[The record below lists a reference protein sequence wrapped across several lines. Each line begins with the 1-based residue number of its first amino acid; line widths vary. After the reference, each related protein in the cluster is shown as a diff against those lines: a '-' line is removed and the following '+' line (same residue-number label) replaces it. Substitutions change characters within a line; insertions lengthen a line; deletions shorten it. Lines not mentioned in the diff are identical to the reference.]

1 MGRPD
6 NKAKKRGIRRLFTW
20 KKMLGTFLL
29 LCLIGVGGLY
39 TVYLLVPVPTANA
52 EATMQSNIYKYSNG
66 TILARTG
73 EINREIVG
81 LDKIPLPVQ
90 QAFVAAEN
98 KTFYK
103 DNGVD
108 IKGTTRAAWNTLTGQ
123 GKQGGSTI
131 TQQYVK
137 NFYLSQDQTA
147 TRKLKEM
154 IIAVKVDQEMEK
166 SEILAG
172 YINTSYYGRS
182 SYGIQAAA
190 RAYYGTDA
198 SKLTTAQGAYL
209 ASLLQAPNQ
218 YDWTSA
224 SATGRKLVEERW
236 NYVLDNMVEMGW
248 LPAAERAGLKF
259 PVPREPKPLP
269 GMEGQTGYIVEAA
282 NQELMRQG
290 VSEEDIKAGGWTIT
304 LNIDEQKQ
312 KDLVAA
318 VDKQLEAKID
328 RKGDKK
334 AATVQ
339 AGATSVD
346 PKTGGVVA
354 MYGGVGATEH
364 WMSNATRRDFQPA
377 STFKPIVLATALDNG
392 AETQDGREIG
402 LNTVYDGT
410 SRRKVV
416 GSPIPFAPENQGD
429 VSHGPVSVQ
438 RATDKS
444 INSVY
449 AQMIVDVGIEETKKT
464 ALALGMKDGQDF
476 GATPAMSL
484 GTMGASTL
492 DMAGVYATLDNH
504 GKKVTPALVKN
515 AQHHDRKVEPVKQ
528 TGEQVIS
535 RSAADT
541 VTQAMAGVVRN
552 GSGFRAAG
560 DYDAAGK
567 TGTSENNRSAW
578 FVGYTPE
585 LVTAV
590 ALFGED
596 TSGKIAKQ
604 VTLTDS
610 IEPGRANG
618 GNYPARIWG
627 AYTERALNGGSD
639 ATFDLETEENTGGYD
654 RPDWSGSPTATQE
667 PTEEPTEQ
675 PTTEAPTT
683 AATTPP
689 PTTGTT
695 TPPPTTPT
703 QGTTTPP
710 PPTQEPTEPTNT
722 ATVQP
727 PDTGRPGGGDAGSG
741 GSGGSGGESGSG
753 GNGGGGSGGSGG
765 GGGATTPS
773 LSTQQPG

>member
-6 NKAKKRGIRRLFTW
+6 KKAKKRGIRRLFTW
-20 KKMLGTFLL
+20 KKILGTLFAF
-29 LCLIGVGGLY
+29 CLIGMGALY
-39 TVYLLVPVPTANA
+39 TVYLLVPVPSANA
-52 EATMQSNIYKYSNG
+52 EATMQSNIYQYSNG
-66 TILARTG
+66 KILARTG
-73 EINREIVG
+73 EINREIVD
-81 LDKIPLPVQ
+81 LEKIPLPVQ
-90 QAFVAAEN
+90 RAFVAAEN

-108 IKGTTRAAWNTLTGQ
+108 IKGTTRAAWNTLTGK

-154 IIAVKVDQEMEK
+154 VIAVKVDEEMSK
-166 SEILAG
+166 PDILAG

-182 SYGIQAAA
+182 AYGIQAAA
-190 RAYYGTDA
+190 RSYYGTDA
-198 SKLTTAQGAYL
+198 AKLTTAQGAYL

-224 SATGRKLVEERW
+224 SSTGRKLVEERW

-304 LNIDEQKQ
+304 LNIDERKQ

-318 VDKQLEAKID
+318 VDKQLEAKLD

-334 AATVQ
+334 DATVQ

-346 PKTGGVVA
+346 PRTGAVVA

-377 STFKPIVLATALDNG
+377 STFKPIVLASAVDNRST
-392 AETQDGREIG
+392 TQDGREIG
-402 LNTVYDGT
+402 LGTVYNGD
-410 SRRKVV
+410 SKRPVV
-416 GSPIPFAPENQGD
+416 GSKIHYAPENED
-429 VSHGPVSVQ
+429 DYSYGPVSVQ

-444 INSVY
+444 INAVY
-449 AQMIVDVGIEETKKT
+449 AQMIVDVGEEKTKKT
-464 ALALGMKDGQDF
+464 ALSLGMKDGQDF
-476 GATPAMSL
+476 DPTPAMAL

-492 DMAGVYATLDNH
+492 DMAGAYATLDNH
-504 GKKVTPALVKN
+504 GVKVSPALVKT
-515 AQHHDRKVEPVKQ
+515 AQHRDRQVETVRQ

-535 RSAADT
+535 RRAADT
-541 VTQAMAGVVRN
+541 VTRAMQGVVDN

-560 DYDAAGK
+560 DYEAAGK

-596 TSGKIAKQ
+596 TSGKIAEQ
-604 VTLTDS
+604 VTLTDT
-610 IEPGRANG
+610 IQPGRANG
-618 GNYPARIWG
+618 GRIPAQIWG

-639 ATFDLETEENTGGYD
+639 AEFDLETGGYD
-654 RPDWSGSPTATQE
+654 SGRDTEPTATGSPTATDEPTQE
-667 PTEEPTEQ
+667 PTSTATTPPARTTTAPTP
-675 PTTEAPTT
+675 PTTAPTT
-683 AATTPP
+683 APPTPTEDPATT
-689 PTTGTT
+689 
-695 TPPPTTPT
+695 
-703 QGTTTPP
+703 P
-710 PPTQEPTEPTNT
+710 PPTQEPTREPTNT

-727 PDTGRPGGGDAGSG
+727 PDPEVPDSGGDQGVLP
-741 GSGGSGGESGSG
+741 
-753 GNGGGGSGGSGG
+753 
-765 GGGATTPS
+765 PS
-773 LSTQQPG
+773 RTTQQPR

>member
-6 NKAKKRGIRRLFTW
+6 KKAKKKGIRRLFTW
-20 KKMLGTFLL
+20 KALLGTFLL
-29 LCLIGVGGLY
+29 LGLIGVGGLY

-52 EATMQSNIYKYSNG
+52 EATMQSNIYKYANG

-90 QAFVAAEN
+90 RSFVAAEN

-108 IKGTTRAAWNTLTGQ
+108 IKGTTRAAWNTLTGK

-131 TQQYVK
+131 TQQFVK

-154 IIAVKVDQEMEK
+154 VIAIKVDEEMTK

-198 SKLTTAQGAYL
+198 AKLTTAQGAYL

-248 LPAAERAGLKF
+248 LPAAERAGMKF
-259 PVPREPKPLP
+259 PVPRAPRPLP
-269 GMEGQTGYIVEAA
+269 GMEGQTGYLVEAA

-304 LNIDEQKQ
+304 LNIDEKKQ

-318 VDKQLEAKID
+318 VDKQLEDKID

-346 PKTGGVVA
+346 PETGAVVA

-364 WMSNATRRDFQPA
+364 WMSNATRRDYQPA
-377 STFKPIVLATALDNG
+377 STFKPIVLASAVDNR
-392 AETQDGREIG
+392 AETQDGRPIG
-402 LNTVYDGT
+402 LQTVYDGT
-410 SRRKVV
+410 SKRPVV
-416 GSPIPFAPENQGD
+416 GSDIPFAPENED
-429 VSHGPVSVQ
+429 DWSYGPVTVQ

-449 AQMIVDVGIEETKKT
+449 AQMIVDVGPEKTKRT

-492 DMAGVYATLDNH
+492 DMAGAYATLDNH
-504 GKKVTPALVKN
+504 GKKVTPAVVKS
-515 AQHHDRKVEPVKQ
+515 AQHSDRQVDMVKQ

-535 RSAADT
+535 RRAADT
-541 VTQAMAGVVRN
+541 VTRAMQGVVSN

-560 DYDAAGK
+560 DYQAAGK

-596 TSGKIAKQ
+596 TSGKIAQQ

-618 GNYPARIWG
+618 GRYPAMIWG
-627 AYTERALNGGSD
+627 EYTERALNGGSD
-639 ATFDLETEENTGGYD
+639 AAFDLDTEEGGAGYGTPTWPTGPAETET
-654 RPDWSGSPTATQE
+654 PTEE
-667 PTEEPTEQ
+667 PTEEPTTA
-675 PTTEAPTT
+675 PATT
-683 AATTPP
+683 ATTPP
-689 PTTGTT
+689 PSATTAPTPTREPTQRPTT
-695 TPPPTTPT
+695 TPPA
-703 QGTTTPP
+703 
-710 PPTQEPTEPTNT
+710 TQEPTREPTNT

-727 PDTGRPGGGDAGSG
+727 PDP
-741 GSGGSGGESGSG
+741 
-753 GNGGGGSGGSGG
+753 GGSGG
-765 GGGATTPS
+765 GGGEGETDDASGTTPG
-773 LSTQQPG
+773 LVTRQPR

>member
-6 NKAKKRGIRRLFTW
+6 TKAKKRGIRRLFTW
-20 KKMLGTFLL
+20 KKVLGTFLL
-29 LCLIGVGGLY
+29 LGLVGIGGLY

-52 EATMQSNIYKYSNG
+52 EATMQSNIYKYSDG

-90 QAFVAAEN
+90 HAFVAAEN

-108 IKGTTRAAWNTLTGQ
+108 IKGTTRAAWNTLTGK

-154 IIAVKVDQEMEK
+154 VIAVKVDEEMSK
-166 SEILAG
+166 NDILAG

-182 SYGIQAAA
+182 AYGIQAAA
-190 RAYYGTDA
+190 RSYYGTDA
-198 SKLTTAQGAYL
+198 ARLTTAQGAYL

-224 SATGRKLVEERW
+224 SATGRKLVEDRW

-290 VSEEDIKAGGWTIT
+290 VSEEDIKAGGWTFT
-304 LNIDEQKQ
+304 LNIDRQKQ

-318 VDKQLEAKID
+318 VDEQLEDEID

-346 PKTGGVVA
+346 PKTGAVVA

-364 WMSNATRRDFQPA
+364 WMSNATRRDYQPA
-377 STFKPIVLATALDNG
+377 STFKPIVLASALDND

-402 LNTVYDGT
+402 LNTIYDGT
-410 SRRKVV
+410 SRRPVV
-416 GSPIPFAPENQGD
+416 GSPIDFAPENED
-429 VSHGPVSVQ
+429 DRSYGPVTVQ
-438 RATDKS
+438 KATNSS

-449 AQMIVDVGIEETKKT
+449 AQMIVDVGPEKTKKT

-492 DMAGVYATLDNH
+492 DMAGAYATLDNH
-504 GKKVTPALVKN
+504 GKKVNPAVVKS
-515 AQHHDRKVEPVKQ
+515 AQHSDRQVDMVKQ

-535 RSAADT
+535 RRAADT
-541 VTQAMAGVVRN
+541 VTQAMTGVVAN

-560 DYDAAGK
+560 DYQAAGK

-596 TSGKIAKQ
+596 TSGRIAEQ
-604 VTLTDS
+604 VTLTDA
-610 IEPGRANG
+610 INPGRANG
-618 GNYPARIWG
+618 GKTPALIWG
-627 AYTERALNGGSD
+627 DYTERALNGGSD
-639 ATFDLETEENTGGYD
+639 ARFELETEKNTGGY
-654 RPDWSGSPTATQE
+654 GEPTWTTGPTETEE
-667 PTEEPTEQ
+667 PTEEPSEE
-675 PTTEAPTT
+675 PTTAPATTATTPPAPTTT

-689 PTTGTT
+689 PPTGKPTT
-695 TPPPTTPT
+695 T
-703 QGTTTPP
+703 P
-710 PPTQEPTEPTNT
+710 PPTQEPTREPTNT

-727 PDTGRPGGGDAGSG
+727 PDTGNP
-741 GSGGSGGESGSG
+741 
-753 GNGGGGSGGSGG
+753 GG
-765 GGGATTPS
+765 GGGGDESGTTPG
-773 LSTQQPG
+773 LSTQQPR